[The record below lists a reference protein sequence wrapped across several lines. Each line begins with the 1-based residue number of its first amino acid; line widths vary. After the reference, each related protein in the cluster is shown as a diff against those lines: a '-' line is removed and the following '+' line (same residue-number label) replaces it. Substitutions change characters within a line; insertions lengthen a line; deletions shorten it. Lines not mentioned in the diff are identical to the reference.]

1 MFKLAAPAFLAVP
14 NADNK
19 RVLVEGTAMQV
30 AADSCAIAFEAV
42 AGLAVGT
49 EVTLFAE
56 VRGKFFQQAAAVSG
70 EVFECGRT
78 TLAFALVGE
87 PVSAEQRGSFRTGCV
102 MLGVPVGVDRIAG
115 CTLADVSP
123 EGVAVI
129 SPKPLTVGQTVDVT
143 LEAEG
148 FRVVERMRVQGL
160 KVLPSGKLRF
170 GLLLPGK
177 TSPGRRTLEK
187 LSGHLQRLQLKR
199 LSGAA

>member
-1 MFKLAAPAFLAVP
+1 MFKLATPAFLAVP

-19 RVLVEGTAMQV
+19 RVLVEGATVRV
-30 AADSCAIAFEAV
+30 ADGTCAIAFEAV
-42 AGLAVGT
+42 AGLVTGT

-56 VRGKFFQQAAAVSG
+56 VRGKFFQQGATVAG
-70 EVFECGRT
+70 ESYDGGKT
-78 TLAFALVGE
+78 TVTFTLIGE
-87 PVSAEQRGSFRTGCV
+87 AVSAEQRGSFRTGCV
-102 MLGVPVGVDRIAG
+102 MLGVPVGVDHLAG

-129 SPKPLTVGQTVDVT
+129 SPKPLTVGQTVSVT

-148 FRVVERMRVQGL
+148 FRLIERMKVQGQ